1 MTKEKKNIVWVAAVS
16 VLLSAVF
23 LGAEYIGVKVG
34 LFGSGMQKILVDSAF
49 RLVFGCI
56 AMGLLVH
63 FSEGSVKEL
72 FTNRIPRVI
81 WLLMIPIYVFFLS
94 YLLGFGMVEEVSLKG
109 LPIFAAVVLDQIM
122 TGWWEESANRGLIME
137 PFRKHY
143 GERKMRVIAVVLS
156 GVIFGLTHIFNAAFF
171 GGSILDSC
179 YTAFCTGMWG
189 MFIAAIYMVSD
200 NLLLVMAI
208 HAIWDILV
216 RIPGNFFI
224 TGSEPTSLAV
234 AGEVLRT
241 VIDPFLLGVL
251 AIVIALKFGEK
262 TEKTV
267 PEVR

>member
-1 MTKEKKNIVWVAAVS
+1 MKNNNIVKSAVIS
-16 VLLSAVF
+16 TALTAVF
-23 LGAEYIGVKVG
+23 LAAEFIGVKVG

-49 RLVFGCI
+49 RLGFGCI

-72 FTNRIPRVI
+72 FTNRIPRVV
-81 WLLMIPIYVFFLS
+81 WLLLIPVYVYFLS

-156 GVIFGLTHIFNAAFF
+156 GAIFGLSHIFNAAFF
-171 GGSILDSC
+171 GGSILDGC

-200 NLLLVMAI
+200 NLLLVMLI
-208 HAIWDILV
+208 HAVWDILV

-234 AGEVLRT
+234 AGEVLRE
-241 VIDPFLLGVL
+241 VIDPYLLGVL
-251 AIVIALKFGEK
+251 AIIIAVKFNPKGAK
-262 TEKTV
+262 TNE
-267 PEVR
+267 